1 MSTDISIDRLS
12 ALTIGDRRKIQSAS
26 RSEDIAKLAV
36 QKKRTIKRSR
46 RSNVQRA
53 FDMATVW
60 GAGRGLISAIS
71 EVQTVKLSPRFQSEG
86 GVQPTDACRRLAQG
100 VIRYFCHDFWKPSRV
115 GASIEGGL
123 MLVYRHSDGT
133 VFEVEIDN
141 ELSIICVVSRDRS
154 VLDSQ
159 EFKTALGTYRFVKNF
174 RS

>member
-1 MSTDISIDRLS
+1 MSTDISINQLS
-12 ALTIGDRRKIQSAS
+12 ALAVGDRRKTQGASPSA
-26 RSEDIAKLAV
+26 DIAKQVV
-36 QKKRTIKRSR
+36 QRKRTLKGSR

-53 FDMATVW
+53 FDMAAVL

-71 EVQTVKLSPRFQSEG
+71 EVQTVKLSPRFMSEG

-100 VIRYFCHDFWKPSRV
+100 VIRYFCHDLWKPSRV

-123 MLVYRHSDGT
+123 MLVFRHSDGT

-174 RS
+174 RP